1 MISINRSLTKI
12 TLAVLAAIVSL
23 SSCNK
28 DVEQFPSPEVP
39 TAAAGTTLSEL
50 IRTNPR
56 DSLYYKLILK
66 AGLADTL
73 NNRFKNFTVFVPD
86 STAVKAVISAATGG
100 AIATTQSNTAFSA
113 FIASALFPTAN
124 AVQIVSYNIVPQN
137 FTTSLIPNT
146 FPNYKLPT
154 LFNPA
159 PALSALLRLDIY
171 PTTRN
176 GAWVNN
182 IPLVATDVLAA
193 NGVIHRTAAFAVP
206 PSVYLATRVNNDPD
220 LTYLKAAIQ
229 RADQDPTAPG
239 ALFGALGNIGANLT
253 LFAPVDAALKPVLQ
267 GALYQGAIAQ
277 GATPAMALAFATA
290 NAATPAGFALL
301 PITSVKGIVVYHILG
316 VRAFANNFPTTVAN
330 FPTLLNGAIPSHP
343 GIGLQVTL
351 GATGTVSATVKGAAN
366 ATASN
371 ITINPLPSGSS
382 DQNCLNGVMH
392 KIDQTL
398 LPQ

>member
-1 MISINRSLTKI
+1 MMSIHTKLTKI
-12 TLAVLAAIVSL
+12 AVAVLLATGLLV
-23 SSCNK
+23 SCNK
-28 DVEQFPSPEVP
+28 GVEQFPVP
-39 TAAAGTTLSEL
+39 AVPAPAAGTTVGET

-56 DSLYYKLILK
+56 DSLFYKLILK
-66 AGLADTL
+66 AGFVDTL
-73 NNRFKNFTVFVPD
+73 NNRFKSFTVFVPD
-86 STAVKAVISAATGG
+86 SNAVKAVISAATSG
-100 AIATTQSNTAFSA
+100 AIATTETNATFSN
-113 FIASALFPTAN
+113 FIASPLFPVAS
-124 AVQIVSYNIVPQN
+124 AVQIVSYNIVPQT

-159 PALSALLRLDIY
+159 PTLSALLRLDIY

-182 IPLVATDVLAA
+182 IPLLATDVQAA

-206 PSVYLATRVNNDPD
+206 PSVYLATRVNNDAD
-220 LTYLKAAIQ
+220 LTYLKAAIT
-229 RADQDPTAPG
+229 RADQDPAAPN
-239 ALFGALGNIGANLT
+239 ALFGALNNIGANLT
-253 LFAPVDAALKPVLQ
+253 LFAPVNAALQPVLQ

-277 GATPAMALAFATA
+277 GLTPAMALAFATT
-290 NAATPAGFALL
+290 NSATPAGFNLL
-301 PITSVKGIVVYHILG
+301 PVTSVKGIVVYHILA

-343 GIGLQVTL
+343 GVGLQVTL
-351 GATGTVSATVKGAAN
+351 GATGTASATVKGAAN

-371 ITINPLPSGSS
+371 IIINPFPSGSS